1 MKQMII
7 LLNLFMLF
15 ACNQKQASKQRKN
28 VSNDLIKYAQNFK
41 IIQHEGFVELQIVN
55 PENGSV
61 ERNFALVQRNS
72 NAETT
77 TQNNSK

>member
-7 LLNLFMLF
+7 LLNLLMLF
-15 ACNQKQASKQRKN
+15 ACNQKQASKQRIN

-41 IIQHEGFVELQIVN
+41 IKQHEGFVELQIVN

-61 ERNFALVQRNS
+61 ERDFALV
-72 NAETT
+72 
-77 TQNNSK
+77 